1 MPYDQFT
8 LEQIAGDLLPN
19 ATLSQRVATGFNRN
33 HMSNN
38 ETGIIDEEYRV
49 EYVVDRVDTT
59 MTTWLGLTIGCAQCH
74 DHKYDPVSQREYYE
88 LFAFFNTV
96 KERGLLVGNNPP
108 PVLAVPTPELLGR
121 HQQAIKDRVSAEE
134 KFELHKVKTVARIVQ
149 WEKKALKLLRQ
160 PPEDHVL
167 LSEEFESANSKQ
179 IRSPGTPLIHESGV
193 QGKAVRLDGT
203 RHVEADLGELKLDDP
218 WTIGIWLK
226 PDGPLSCVLSKIEPS
241 GRRRGVEVL
250 WAKGRLFANLV
261 SEWKVSTI
269 EVATTESI
277 SSRAWHHFVLCY
289 DGSQKASGLKVYVD
303 GQSAAVEVI
312 SDSA

>member
-1 MPYDQFT
+1 
-8 LEQIAGDLLPN
+8 
-19 ATLSQRVATGFNRN
+19 
-33 HMSNN
+33 
-38 ETGIIDEEYRV
+38 
-49 EYVVDRVDTT
+49 
-59 MTTWLGLTIGCAQCH
+59 
-74 DHKYDPVSQREYYE
+74 QREYYE

-96 KERGLLVGNNPP
+96 EERGLLVGNNPP

-149 WEKKALKLLRQ
+149 CEKKALKSLRQ

-241 GRRRGVEVL
+241 GRRRGVEV
-250 WAKGRLFANLV
+250 
-261 SEWKVSTI
+261 
-269 EVATTESI
+269 
-277 SSRAWHHFVLCY
+277 
-289 DGSQKASGLKVYVD
+289 
-303 GQSAAVEVI
+303 
-312 SDSA
+312 